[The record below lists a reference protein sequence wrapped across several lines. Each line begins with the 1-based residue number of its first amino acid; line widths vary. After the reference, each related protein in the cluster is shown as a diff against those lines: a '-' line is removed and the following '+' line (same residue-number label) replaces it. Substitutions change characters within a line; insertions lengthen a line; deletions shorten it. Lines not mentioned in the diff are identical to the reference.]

1 MVEPDLRRGL
11 NPHFFR
17 ISLKLYPN
25 CQDNRCHFGV
35 VRSLVDFLVIPSNF
49 PHVIEDQIEQIA
61 GKPLLSIIE
70 VTIAEVQRCDWQR
83 VGVLGLG
90 EPTVYTVPLAELGL
104 ACETLG
110 FGLRERLDEQI
121 LLSME
126 GREDTNANEIA
137 QKAVNSLR
145 ERSVDGIILGCT
157 EIPLLLGKLAA
168 AEDLI
173 NPAELLAE
181 AAIRHAIE

>member
-49 PHVIEDQIEQIA
+49 SHVIKDQIEQIA
-61 GKPLLSIIE
+61 EKLLLSMIE
-70 VTIAEVQRCDWQR
+70 VT
-83 VGVLGLG
+83 L
-90 EPTVYTVPLAELGL
+90 
-104 ACETLG
+104 
-110 FGLRERLDEQI
+110 
-121 LLSME
+121 
-126 GREDTNANEIA
+126 IA
-137 QKAVNSLR
+137 QKAVNSLQQH
-145 ERSVDGIILGCT
+145 SVNGIILGCT
-157 EIPLLLGKLAA
+157 EIPLLLGTQAA